1 VITLTVAPPRI
12 DWFRV
17 IVELN
22 YAGLSNGR
30 IAAEMLMSKG
40 WVAGLKNDGIEPRYR
55 DGQML
60 LGIWAAATGAA
71 PEDAPLIDG
80 DGEGCR
86 ARSRFLKVK

>member
-1 VITLTVAPPRI
+1 MALTVAPPRI

-30 IAAEMLMSKG
+30 IAAEMLMSKS
-40 WVAGLKNDGIEPRYR
+40 WVKALKNYGVEPRYR

-60 LGIWAAATGAA
+60 LGIWATATGTAL
-71 PEDAPLIDG
+71 EDAPLIDG

>member
-1 VITLTVAPPRI
+1 MVLNVVPPRV

-30 IAAEMLMSKG
+30 IAAEMIMSRS
-40 WVAGLKNDGIEPRYR
+40 WVAGLKNEGIEPRYR

-60 LGIWAAATGAA
+60 LAIWAKATGSA
-71 PEDAPLIDG
+71 PDDAPLIDAG
-80 DGEGCR
+80 GEGSR
-86 ARSRFLKVK
+86 ARARFLKVK